1 MHVRRLIFLILII
14 ACCSVPVF
22 AATNYMGGSP
32 DFSVAITGVNE
43 FTPGQDTTINIIVQ
57 NSGLNP
63 VEQLYWG
70 TIDQEDPPNTAK
82 LVTIGLSSG
91 SAPITIKSD
100 PQMVGDVKGSG
111 GSVTVNFAAK
121 ISNDAVAGEYQLPL
135 FIQYKYLKVMKQEN
149 SEFIQFTYN
158 KMNQTFPI
166 TLKIKPE
173 VKIEVLEA
181 TPETLNV
188 GTEGYLHL
196 KIKNIGPEDGKNAI
210 VMISR
215 SGQSPIIPT
224 DSSVFVGDYP
234 TNGVI
239 ECRYKVSILSNTEN
253 HIYPID
259 VSVTYENKEGT
270 IVTTSPYTIGVPIGG
285 KTNFVITS
293 SPPLLI
299 AGSRNAISV
308 QYQNN
313 GGTTIYNA
321 QARITAVDPF
331 TSSDDSAYLGDLKP
345 GDIATAKYDMSV
357 DDAATPKEYS
367 LDSEVRYRDAL
378 DNSQLSN
385 TINVNVQV
393 LPKSNSINLLTYP
406 ITLVFVLAVVIA
418 AGYYLLLMRKKK

>member
-1 MHVRRLIFLILII
+1 
-14 ACCSVPVF
+14 
-22 AATNYMGGSP
+22 
-32 DFSVAITGVNE
+32 
-43 FTPGQDTTINIIVQ
+43 
-57 NSGLNP
+57 
-63 VEQLYWG
+63 
-70 TIDQEDPPNTAK
+70 
-82 LVTIGLSSG
+82 
-91 SAPITIKSD
+91 
-100 PQMVGDVKGSG
+100 
-111 GSVTVNFAAK
+111 
-121 ISNDAVAGEYQLPL
+121 
-135 FIQYKYLKVMKQEN
+135 MKQEN